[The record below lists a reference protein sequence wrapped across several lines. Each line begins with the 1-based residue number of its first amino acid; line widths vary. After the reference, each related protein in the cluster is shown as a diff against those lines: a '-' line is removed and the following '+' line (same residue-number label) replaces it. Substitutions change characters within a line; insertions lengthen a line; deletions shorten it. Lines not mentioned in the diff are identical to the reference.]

1 MTARRIAVDPERFT
15 RYVVAVFGMSL
26 GEIMVLLIVGIVVV
40 GPKNLPSMMRTA
52 GQWVTKL
59 RRMSTDLRSQSGI
72 DDLIRHEGL
81 EKEIAEL
88 RSLAR
93 MNVVDTLITPA
104 FGAVPAAGARDRAP
118 YNGGGS
124 VASEV
129 TRALEFHPVAP
140 LREREYPL
148 AGCDAHGALAD
159 DASTYHAHDYDPDHA
174 AAIVAA
180 EAPSGITTN
189 AEGHVVDQYGHVL
202 DAHGHVI
209 NADGHVLDA
218 EGHVIDAEGHVL
230 HSASERVETEP
241 RTPASNVAPAEDAA
255 PADAA
260 VASSEPAP
268 AQESAA
274 S

>member
-1 MTARRIAVDPERFT
+1 
-15 RYVVAVFGMSL
+15 MSL

-104 FGAVPAAGARDRAP
+104 LGGVPAAGARDRAP
-118 YNGGGS
+118 YNTGSS
-124 VASEV
+124 VAPELG
-129 TRALEFHPVAP
+129 RALEFHPSAP

-148 AGCDAHGALAD
+148 AGCDAYGALAD
-159 DASTYHAHDYDPDHA
+159 DAGSYTAHDPEV
-174 AAIVAA
+174 VAT
-180 EAPSGITTN
+180 EAPN
-189 AEGHVVDQYGHVL
+189 AFAMDEGGHMVDAYGHTI
-202 DAHGHVI
+202 D
-209 NADGHVLDA
+209 ADGHVIDA
-218 EGHVIDAEGHVL
+218 DGHAISAQGQVIDAEGHVL
-230 HSASERVETEP
+230 HAP
-241 RTPASNVAPAEDAA
+241 GAPPASPPANVAPAEDAA
-255 PADAA
+255 PAEIAAASPEPATSAA
-260 VASSEPAP
+260 VAPPAP

>member
-1 MTARRIAVDPERFT
+1 
-15 RYVVAVFGMSL
+15 MSL

-52 GQWVTKL
+52 GQWVSKL

-104 FGAVPAAGARDRAP
+104 LGAVPAAGARDRAP
-118 YNGGGS
+118 YNTGGS
-124 VASEV
+124 VAPELG
-129 TRALEFHPVAP
+129 RALEFHPHAP

-148 AGCDAHGALAD
+148 AGCDAYGALAD
-159 DASTYHAHDYDPDHA
+159 DAGSYTAHDPEV
-174 AAIVAA
+174 VAT
-180 EAPSGITTN
+180 EAPN
-189 AEGHVVDQYGHVL
+189 AIAMDADGHMVDAYGHVI
-202 DAHGHVI
+202 D
-209 NADGHVLDA
+209 ADGHTISA
-218 EGHVIDAEGHVL
+218 QGHVIDAEGHVL
-230 HSASERVETEP
+230 HVPTAPPLS
-241 RTPASNVAPAEDAA
+241 PAANVAPAEDAA
-255 PADAA
+255 PAEIAA
-260 VASSEPAP
+260 ASSEPATSVAVAPPAP

>member
-1 MTARRIAVDPERFT
+1 
-15 RYVVAVFGMSL
+15 MSL
-26 GEIMVLLIVGIVVV
+26 GEIMVLLIVGIVVI

-104 FGAVPAAGARDRAP
+104 LGAIPAAGARDRAP
-118 YNGGGS
+118 YNPGAS
-124 VASEV
+124 VAPELG
-129 TRALEFHPVAP
+129 RALEFHPSAP

-159 DASTYHAHDYDPDHA
+159 DAGSYTAHDPEVVATEA
-174 AAIVAA
+174 ATAMAM
-180 EAPSGITTN
+180 
-189 AEGHVVDQYGHVL
+189 
-202 DAHGHVI
+202 
-209 NADGHVLDA
+209 NADGHMVDAYGHVIDAYGHVIDA
-218 EGHVIDAEGHVL
+218 EGHTISAQGHVIDAEGHVL
-230 HSASERVETEP
+230 HDPAAP
-241 RTPASNVAPAEDAA
+241 PATPAANVAPAEDTA
-255 PADAA
+255 PAEIAA
-260 VASSEPAP
+260 AAPAP

>member
-1 MTARRIAVDPERFT
+1 
-15 RYVVAVFGMSL
+15 MSL

-93 MNVVDTLITPA
+93 MNVVDSLIKPA
-104 FGAVPAAGARDRAP
+104 LGAMPADMGHGRSP
-118 YNGGGS
+118 YNPLPAS
-124 VASEV
+124 VAPEV
-129 TRALEFHPVAP
+129 ARSLQFHASAP

-148 AGCDAHGALAD
+148 AGCDACGALDD
-159 DASTYHAHDYDPDHA
+159 DAAEHLAKAAQIAADPD
-174 AAIVAA
+174 VVPT
-180 EAPSGITTN
+180 EAPTEIVTSPVGDD
-189 AEGHVVDQYGHVL
+189 ALAVHVG
-202 DAHGHVI
+202 DA
-209 NADGHVLDA
+209 A
-218 EGHVIDAEGHVL
+218 
-230 HSASERVETEP
+230 P
-241 RTPASNVAPAEDAA
+241 PAPVAPA
-255 PADAA
+255 
-260 VASSEPAP
+260 
-268 AQESAA
+268 QKSAA

>member
-1 MTARRIAVDPERFT
+1 
-15 RYVVAVFGMSL
+15 MSL

-52 GQWVTKL
+52 GQWVSKL

-104 FGAVPAAGARDRAP
+104 LGAVPAAGARDRSP
-118 YNGGGS
+118 YNTS
-124 VASEV
+124 AAVAPELG
-129 TRALEFHPVAP
+129 RALEFHPVAP

-148 AGCDAHGALAD
+148 AGCDAYGALAD
-159 DASTYHAHDYDPDHA
+159 DAGSYTAHDPE
-174 AAIVAA
+174 VVPT
-180 EAPSGITTN
+180 EAPTM
-189 AEGHVVDQYGHVL
+189 AM
-202 DAHGHVI
+202 
-209 NADGHVLDA
+209 NADGHMVDAYGHVIDADGHIIDADGHTLGAQGQVLDA
-218 EGHVIDAEGHVL
+218 EGHVL
-230 HSASERVETEP
+230 HDPAAPPT
-241 RTPASNVAPAEDAA
+241 TPAANVAPAEDTAKAEVAAA
-255 PADAA
+255 P
-260 VASSEPAP
+260 PAP
-268 AQESAA
+268 AAQESAA